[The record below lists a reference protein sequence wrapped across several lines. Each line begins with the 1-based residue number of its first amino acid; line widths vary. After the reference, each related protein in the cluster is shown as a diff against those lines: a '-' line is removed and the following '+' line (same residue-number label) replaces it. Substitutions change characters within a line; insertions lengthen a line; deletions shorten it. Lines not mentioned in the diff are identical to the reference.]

1 MMIETNETVIGTQ
14 IQISEVKQEKKESQ
28 FSVKTVES
36 KKSSSKITIEQK
48 TNVPKEEASVL
59 KEQIVIES
67 SKEEDNSVLADSKEQ
82 QVQFKTVFEEKN
94 VATVIN
100 KGSK

>member
-36 KKSSSKITIEQK
+36 KISSSKITIEQK
-48 TNVPKEEASVL
+48 TNVPKEEASVS

-67 SKEEDNSVLADSKEQ
+67 SREEDNSVLADSKEE
-82 QVQFKTVFEEKN
+82 QVPFKTVFEEKK

-100 KGSK
+100 KRSK